1 MGIIMPPKKAPK
13 TKKSSD
19 DKPTKDKPIKK
30 DDVHKKN
37 PGRWVCQGSS
47 PGTKDKELGRQD
59 GWDLGS
65 STLRTG

>member
-1 MGIIMPPKKAPK
+1 MVLYKQDAFAMLLKERRKIYMGIIMPPKKAPK

-37 PGRWVCQGSS
+37 PGR
-47 PGTKDKELGRQD
+47 
-59 GWDLGS
+59 
-65 STLRTG
+65 